1 MSDHDTFF
9 TLSIIGTQQQV
20 LMGRRMR
27 PSDVHDEG
35 LRIAL
40 QSGDSLL
47 TQIWRE
53 RVLLSTG
60 KDHVGMPRPQPS
72 ALRCWLERHAL
83 VIALLGL
90 TGVAASATYWGLQWL
105 A

>member
-9 TLSIIGTQQQV
+9 TLSIIGTPQQV

-35 LRIAL
+35 LRVAL

-53 RVLLSTG
+53 RVLLATG
-60 KDHVGMPRPQPS
+60 KDSVGMPRPQPS
-72 ALRCWLERHAL
+72 ALRRWLERHAL
-83 VIALLGL
+83 AIALLGL
-90 TGVAASATYWGLQWL
+90 AGIAGSAAFWGLQWL